1 MTPDILITLSIIFL
15 AMVLFIWNR
24 FSVDTVAILVMVA
37 FMLTGIL
44 SPAEGFAGFSNP
56 ATLTVGAMFVLSAA
70 LFKTGVLNQLGT
82 FLIHAG
88 KRSLT
93 QCLLAIMLI
102 SGVLSAFINDTA
114 VVALLMPVVI
124 QVARDA
130 NISPSKLLIPLSF
143 GALLGGICTLIGTST
158 NILVSGIMTDHG
170 LPPIG
175 MFEMTQAGLVF
186 LAAGIIYMVVVGRWL
201 LPDRKSNKP
210 VQESFEMSQY
220 LAEIKLLPNA
230 KSVGFQIADSPL
242 TKELDLEILQ
252 LIREDGALDY
262 PMSYTELRAGDT
274 LKVRCDITR
283 LKALAVRQGISVK
296 GDLGEE
302 ATGAKLFEMLV
313 IPNSP
318 FVGKSLADLQFRDT
332 YRGAAVLAIR
342 SRKSVIHDR
351 LGRTILNEGDIL
363 LVRSDPR
370 ALGRLK
376 ESKGLLLLSEA
387 EKPVIHPGRMAFTL
401 AVVVLVM
408 ILAAMNIMSIVLSA
422 TAGAILLVV
431 SGMIKPEEAYKAI
444 EWKVLFMLAGILTM
458 GVALYKTGAASLLS
472 NYVTLSIG
480 DYGPQVVLS
489 FFFALSFLLTNVMS
503 NNATAALLA
512 PIAIVAAESM
522 GVSARPFLMAVTFAA
537 SLSFMTPVG
546 YQTNTM
552 ILVPGRYKFSD
563 FLRVGTPLNLMMW
576 LLATWMLPRLFPF

>member
-1 MTPDILITLSIIFL
+1 MTPDILITLSIILL

-44 SPAEGFAGFSNP
+44 TPSEGFAGFSNP

-82 FLIHAG
+82 FLILAG
-88 KRSLT
+88 KRSLA

-102 SGVLSAFINDTA
+102 AAALSAFINDTA

-124 QVARDA
+124 QVAKDA
-130 NISPSKLLIPLSF
+130 NISPSKLLMPLSF

-170 LPPIG
+170 LSPIG
-175 MFEMTQAGLVF
+175 MFEMTEAGLWF
-186 LAAGIIYMVVVGRWL
+186 LGAGIIYMVFVGRWL
-201 LPDRKSNKP
+201 LPNRITNEP
-210 VQESFEMSQY
+210 LQEQFEMSQY
-220 LAEIKLLPNA
+220 LAEIKLLPSA
-230 KSVGFQIADSPL
+230 KSVGYQIAESPL

-318 FVGKSLADLQFRDT
+318 FVGKSLAGLQFRDT

-363 LVRSDPR
+363 LVRSDPQ
-370 ALGRLK
+370 ALRRLK
-376 ESKGLLLLSEA
+376 DSKGLLLLSEA

-408 ILAAMNIMSIVLSA
+408 ILAAINIMSIVLSA
-422 TAGAILLVV
+422 AAGAILLVV

-489 FFFALSFLLTNVMS
+489 FFFVLSFLLTNVMS